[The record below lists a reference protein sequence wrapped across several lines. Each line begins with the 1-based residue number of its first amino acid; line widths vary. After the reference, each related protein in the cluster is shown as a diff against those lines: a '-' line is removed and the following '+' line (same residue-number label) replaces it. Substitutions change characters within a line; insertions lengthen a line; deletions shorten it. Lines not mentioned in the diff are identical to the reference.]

1 MKSSASLHHAEFVK
15 RLVAFAL
22 DYLIIGAYIVALAV
36 TTLGIF
42 KGLEF
47 VGRAVAI
54 PENRVIRKIPAL
66 ANRTYLYSSY

>member
-1 MKSSASLHHAEFVK
+1 MKSSAPLSHAGFAK
-15 RLVAFAL
+15 RTVASAL

-47 VGRAVAI
+47 FGRAVI
-54 PENRVIRKIPAL
+54 FQRI
-66 ANRTYLYSSY
+66 S